1 MSIPQAGGGCNTWW
15 RDLEEFFK
23 RGKKGVSPALRVAG
37 GDRGKTRTGANLDAL
52 EIILALGYN
61 KAWIQPN

>member
-1 MSIPQAGGGCNTWW
+1 
-15 RDLEEFFK
+15 LEEFFK